1 MPRKV
6 FSSHMLKL
14 LLVDDHDL
22 VRMGIRRLM
31 EDHSLREGI
40 EVIAEASNGEEAI
53 QIVRT
58 HRPDVV
64 FLDVNMPGIGGLEA
78 TRRMLQIKSDLKIIA
93 LTVHADGPMPKLL
106 LEAGAVGYLTKG
118 CSVDEMIT
126 AVRKVSRGEH
136 YIAAEIAQQLALGLL
151 PGAQESPFD
160 VLSQREMQIL
170 LMITQGQKSQA
181 ISEQLHLSPK
191 TVSTYKCRLQDK
203 LNVKGDVELVRLALQ
218 HGVLENEPLR

>member
-1 MPRKV
+1 MI
-6 FSSHMLKL
+6 KL

-31 EDHSLREGI
+31 EDHSVKEGI
-40 EVIAEASNGEEAI
+40 EVIAEASSGEEAI
-53 QIVRT
+53 QMVRT

-78 TRRMLQIKSDLKIIA
+78 TRRMLQIKSDLKIVA
-93 LTVHADGPMPKLL
+93 LTVHADGPIPKLL

-118 CSVDEMIT
+118 CNVDEMIA

-151 PGAQESPFD
+151 AGPHESPFD
-160 VLSQREMQIL
+160 ALSQREMQIL

-191 TVSTYKCRLQDK
+191 TVSTYKSRLQDK
-203 LNVKGDVELVRLALQ
+203 LNVKGDVELVRLAIR
-218 HGVLENEPLR
+218 HGMLENESLR

>member
-1 MPRKV
+1 
-6 FSSHMLKL
+6 MLKL

-31 EDHSLREGI
+31 EDHSVREGI
-40 EVIAEASNGEEAI
+40 EVIAEASTGEEAI
-53 QIVRT
+53 QMVRT
-58 HRPDVV
+58 QRPDVV

-78 TRRMLQIKSDLKIIA
+78 TRRMLQIKPDLKIIA
-93 LTVHADGPMPKLL
+93 LTVHADGPIPKLL

-118 CSVDEMIT
+118 CSVDEMIV

-160 VLSQREMQIL
+160 ALSQREMQIL

-203 LNVKGDVELVRLALQ
+203 LNVKGDVELVRLAIR
-218 HGVLENEPLR
+218 HGMLENEPLR